1 MVKSVDTR
9 DLKSLAFG
17 CAGSSPALGTTLC
30 CNAVLDIPKS
40 PLASSFRAFL
50 LSEEALYKPN
60 EANYICWYICWY
72 LNTN

>member
-1 MVKSVDTR
+1 
-9 DLKSLAFG
+9 
-17 CAGSSPALGTTLC
+17 
-30 CNAVLDIPKS
+30 
-40 PLASSFRAFL
+40 L